1 MVTLNLN
8 LKELSSDELQGML
21 YNIEDDI
28 VELECQDRDA
38 YYVSP
43 FFVEVL
49 NDLKDQVT
57 NELSWRNSLEEIS

>member
-28 VELECQDRDA
+28 AELECQDRDA